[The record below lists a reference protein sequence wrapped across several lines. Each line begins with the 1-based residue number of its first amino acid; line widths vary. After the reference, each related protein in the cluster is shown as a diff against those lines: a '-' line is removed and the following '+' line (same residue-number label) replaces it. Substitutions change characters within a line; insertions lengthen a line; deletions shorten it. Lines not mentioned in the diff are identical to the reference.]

1 VKILVFVKSS
11 LDVSEIKVDP
21 VTEELRLSGVPKKVG
36 DIDKNVVE
44 AAVQLLGES
53 EGSLQAVSLGPASA
67 KDGFR
72 DVLAMGVNEV
82 FLIEDPFDGQ
92 ADATVVVRVFEAA
105 IRKLGPFDLI
115 MCGFASDDGYTFQ
128 VAPRLAERLGLPL
141 VAYTRQLSLENG
153 NLIAAR
159 EMDDAVQKVSVPLPV
174 VVSIAEEAFPPRR
187 ITLLQAMQAKKK
199 PVHIWGLDE
208 LDLEPVD
215 LANLN
220 PYEETD
226 KTGIVVN
233 RKQEILK
240 GQTMQEVADQLID
253 RLIEEKILSGG
264 TA

>member
-1 VKILVFVKSS
+1 MRVLVLIKSS

-21 VTEELRLSGVPKKVG
+21 VTKELRLSGVPEKIG

-44 AAVQLLGES
+44 AAAQLTAGS
-53 EGSLQAVSLGPASA
+53 EATLQAVSLGALRA

-72 DVLAMGVNEV
+72 DILAMGVDEV
-82 FLIEDPFDGQ
+82 FLIEDPFNGQ
-92 ADATVVVRVFEAA
+92 ADATVAVGIFEFA
-105 IRKLGPFDLI
+105 IQKLGPFDLI

-141 VAYTRQLSLENG
+141 VAYVRKMTLEDGSLKATREL
-153 NLIAAR
+153 
-159 EMDDAVQKVSVPLPV
+159 DDAVQVVTVPLPA

-199 PVHIWGLDE
+199 PVHIWGLGDLGLVTTE
-208 LDLEPVD
+208 LSG
-215 LANLN
+215 LN
-220 PYEETD
+220 PYKEIQ

-240 GQTMQEVADQLID
+240 GLDLHEVADRLID
-253 RLIEEKILSGG
+253 QLIEEKILSGG
-264 TA
+264 PA